1 MTRIR
6 VATYN
11 ILMGGRRGTPVH
23 EVVRRLEADVLLVHA
38 SPKQPLH
45 WKRRCRA
52 LAERWGLRY
61 VAGGRPAGSNLIV
74 VGAAIAVKSAGS
86 EKLKQPW
93 FQPRRGIAWAQLRV
107 EGRLFG
113 AVSCHLSLDRER
125 RLREVQRIIDV
136 ASGLRG
142 PVIVAGD
149 LNEPPRGP
157 SWQRLRDAGFVD
169 RGDNTWPTFPADA
182 PETRIDALLVR
193 GTSAGVLSHGDPAV
207 PDALLREA
215 SDHRPVLAEL
225 ELS

>member
-23 EVVRRLEADVLLVHA
+23 EVVRRLEADVLLVNE
-38 SPKQPLH
+38 SPKQPLL

-52 LAERWGLRY
+52 LGERWGLRY

-74 VGAAIAVKSAGS
+74 VGAAVAVKSAGS

-149 LNEPPRGP
+149 LNVTSFSPYFTVLLHEGN
-157 SWQRLRDAGFVD
+157 LRDSRQGF
-169 RGDNTWPTFPADA
+169 GLQTSWTPGLWLFGAT
-182 PETRIDALLVR
+182 IDHCLITSDLAVR
-193 GTSAGVLSHGDPAV
+193 RHTIGPHLG
-207 PDALLREA
+207 
-215 SDHRPVLAEL
+215 SDHRPVSIVLQ
-225 ELS
+225 